1 MLALRGACPLIHNW
15 RRVPAAPP
23 RNARSHGAGIR
34 MLLFYLAFHAAQDL
48 SAGAKGIAR
57 LELKL
62 ALGKLCTSLST
73 ATVEK

>member
-15 RRVPAAPP
+15 RPVPAGPL

-34 MLLFYLAFHAAQDL
+34 SSLFYSAFHAAQVL
-48 SAGAKGIAR
+48 SAEAKGIAR

>member
-1 MLALRGACPLIHNW
+1 MLALHGACPLIHNW
-15 RRVPAAPP
+15 RRVPAATP

-34 MLLFYLAFHAAQDL
+34 ISLVYIAFHAAQDL
-48 SAGAKGIAR
+48 SAEAKAIAR

-73 ATVEK
+73 AIVEK